1 MMADKIKIKPLG
13 SRVLIR
19 PEEEEP
25 RTSSGILLPETA
37 KEKPQIG
44 VVIAVG
50 NIDEEDEIKVEVGQK
65 VLFPKYTG
73 TEIKIDGV
81 EHLIMDVSDLLA
93 IVED

>member
-1 MMADKIKIKPLG
+1 MADKIKIKPLG

-44 VVIAVG
+44 VVVAIG

-93 IVED
+93 IVEE